1 MHEQK
6 SQSKVHSPCGLIS
19 SSSSIMVDIA
29 VKSGAAWVCQAQG
42 RQLADVLLPVHIA
55 DKEEELSQS
64 QGDKTNRCSPVL
76 LEQTEDG
83 SPCVLTIHCSP
94 GSPAA
99 IGRLLVVSEA
109 RTMELYDQTGE
120 YCGTVRGERDHGV
133 QQDSEDR
140 GPFYRKQLILELPS
154 AACEVKLLSL
164 AGRSSLLVCRIVVGL
179 QPPLQQQPGPVRGPG
194 IDMEQVQCLVEEMGT
209 SLSPGAQNLME
220 MVHYQ
225 QKNQTGSLGGFLPLL
240 MGSGAFSILARG
252 ANASP
257 GAVSSQT
264 QSAESTPPA
273 SVISAADEAPL
284 TENRATSASSPDSL
298 LSGVNTNNA
307 GQVSHAHL
315 AQMMSHFLKGQHGQ
329 ALTSGPEL
337 LPMLQSVCGQVTQL
351 RLDDAA
357 VVEREKKLS
366 NGSWELDSAMERRLE
381 EMEKRLKEHVDRRLD
396 ALEQKLEQA
405 LLSALHQG
413 ETSGSAGGV
422 RGAEGPRAP
431 CSHALTSDDL
441 T

>member
-1 MHEQK
+1 
-6 SQSKVHSPCGLIS
+6 
-19 SSSSIMVDIA
+19 MVDIA

>member
-6 SQSKVHSPCGLIS
+6 SQSKVEEEEFTVP
-19 SSSSIMVDIA
+19 
-29 VKSGAAWVCQAQG
+29 G